1 METCLAQNSATTT
14 LNQTPLH
21 IQKLLDTKPCPVKFP
36 TFAGLANE
44 DFVIFRDRFTTAA
57 QARGISRIDQ
67 VDKLRDMLTGKALA
81 YLPKEGIGDIDV
93 AWEYLSQVYGNSHT
107 ILNFHLA
114 KLVGMPGMTDE
125 IMETNPQD
133 AADWFLDMEI
143 LVDSILRVGV
153 RSQEL
158 QWLTFSRETMFH
170 CIISKLPYRLLD
182 RTYELDTQGEEKL
195 RQVLQLIRRARA
207 NAQARATDITTD
219 KILSSTDMTLPPSS
233 RSPETGHMM
242 GTSSLPARATT
253 TSTSSLPPSFYQ
265 SSSDTYLSPTP
276 LPCITDTEIPSLF
289 STPYTP
295 QGEDIVLPSSYEV
308 FLSPEDSP
316 TSTDIDI
323 WALAAAAPA
332 KRAAAEADARKAVAE
347 ADAISAKKAADEKA
361 VALCSLSTKFGED
374 HLAIESILSAFHTEF
389 LENPNLETLTSD
401 PQELR
406 KVDFH
411 MLNMYDTV
419 GKLSRTHSDEQAD
432 LIKAMNSLIDH
443 LRFRHVDC
451 YRIIDSIIE
460 QADVASTSITDVEET
475 LETTAC
481 VSGSETATSDKPTSL
496 PTTTFSHSSFSQP
509 VGATLSHPSSY
520 HLPLVVY
527 YTLILHVVLYEDPCS
542 VYRLCVL
549 SHRIFMGTP
558 TTAEIQSPST
568 LTLYFIVSQSVYYS
582 EESTSMPP
590 KPPWTLHNCSTVS
603 MDASELSSLSSN
615 PAIRVSTV
623 NETADMLTSQLSTFT
638 VIHRL
643 IPIGCWALPSSALF
657 SLYIWI
663 SWFLLCR
670 SVICQETT
678 AFLPPK
684 PPWLMADKS
693 PCTFLMIC
701 PDTRELSTATVLLS
715 TVLLSMVLLSRVV
728 VSRVMMSTVLLS
740 SYCHILLSSLYQST
754 TLNTPMMNC
763 LTTSP
768 VVMPSWTIQTSSV
781 TYDML
786 ASSAILFSLICTLGF
801 LSPSLVQSP
810 VEPPTTICITMLTPT
825 ENFFLANSG
834 SLDTPSVAVA
844 LLRSSSVSI
853 SSLHITPRP
862 KKEESQCI
870 QLESDFLHL
879 LLFSSVEQGL
889 AVGMTDLSTPP
900 FTSVLCPTYVAA
912 PLLIQW
918 DPGLLHNFA
927 AATVY
932 RL

>member
-1 METCLAQNSATTT
+1 
-14 LNQTPLH
+14 
-21 IQKLLDTKPCPVKFP
+21 
-36 TFAGLANE
+36 
-44 DFVIFRDRFTTAA
+44 
-57 QARGISRIDQ
+57 
-67 VDKLRDMLTGKALA
+67 
-81 YLPKEGIGDIDV
+81 
-93 AWEYLSQVYGNSHT
+93 
-107 ILNFHLA
+107 
-114 KLVGMPGMTDE
+114 
-125 IMETNPQD
+125 
-133 AADWFLDMEI
+133 
-143 LVDSILRVGV
+143 
-153 RSQEL
+153 
-158 QWLTFSRETMFH
+158 
-170 CIISKLPYRLLD
+170 
-182 RTYELDTQGEEKL
+182 
-195 RQVLQLIRRARA
+195 
-207 NAQARATDITTD
+207 
-219 KILSSTDMTLPPSS
+219 
-233 RSPETGHMM
+233 
-242 GTSSLPARATT
+242 
-253 TSTSSLPPSFYQ
+253 
-265 SSSDTYLSPTP
+265 
-276 LPCITDTEIPSLF
+276 
-289 STPYTP
+289 
-295 QGEDIVLPSSYEV
+295 
-308 FLSPEDSP
+308 
-316 TSTDIDI
+316 
-323 WALAAAAPA
+323 
-332 KRAAAEADARKAVAE
+332 
-347 ADAISAKKAADEKA
+347 
-361 VALCSLSTKFGED
+361 
-374 HLAIESILSAFHTEF
+374 
-389 LENPNLETLTSD
+389 
-401 PQELR
+401 
-406 KVDFH
+406 
-411 MLNMYDTV
+411 MYDTV

-684 PPWLMADKS
+684 PPWLTADKS

-715 TVLLSMVLLSRVV
+715 TVLL
-728 VSRVMMSTVLLS
+728 TA
-740 SYCHILLSSLYQST
+740 YCHILLSPLYQST
-754 TLNTPMMNC
+754 TLNTPMMSC
-763 LTTSP
+763 LTYSP

-781 TYDML
+781 TYNML

-862 KKEESQCI
+862 KKEESQSI

-918 DPGLLHNFA
+918 DPGLLNNFA

>member
-295 QGEDIVLPSSYEV
+295 QGEDIVLPSSYKV

-419 GKLSRTHSDEQAD
+419 DKLSRTHSDEQAD

-663 SWFLLCR
+663 SWFLLWR
-670 SVICQETT
+670 SVIWQETT

-715 TVLLSMVLLSRVV
+715 TVLL
-728 VSRVMMSTVLLS
+728 TA
-740 SYCHILLSSLYQST
+740 YCHILLSPLYQST
-754 TLNTPMMNC
+754 TLNTPMMSC
-763 LTTSP
+763 LTYSP

-781 TYDML
+781 TYNML
-786 ASSAILFSLICTLGF
+786 ASSAILFSLICTLGS
-801 LSPSLVQSP
+801 LSPSIVQSP
-810 VEPPTTICITMLTPT
+810 VKPPTTPGITMSTPS

-834 SLDTPSVAVA
+834 SLGNVGTPSVAMV

-853 SSLHITPRP
+853 SSLHVTPGP
-862 KKEESQCI
+862 KEEESQSI
-870 QLESDFLHL
+870 QFESEFLHL
-879 LLFSSVEQGL
+879 LLFSVKQGP
-889 AVGMTDLSTPP
+889 AAGMTDLSTPP
-900 FTSVLCPTYVAA
+900 FTSMLCPTYVAA
-912 PLLIQW
+912 TLLIQW
-918 DPGLLHNFA
+918 DPGLMNNFA
-927 AATVY
+927 ARTVF